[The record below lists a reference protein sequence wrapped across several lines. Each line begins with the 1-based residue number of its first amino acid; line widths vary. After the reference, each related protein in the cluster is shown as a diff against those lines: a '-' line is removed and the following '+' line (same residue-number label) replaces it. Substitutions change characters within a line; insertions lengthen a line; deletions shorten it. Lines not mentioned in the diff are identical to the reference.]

1 MFVKSPNSAQK
12 KNSSIRSNFII
23 QSTIIIAMMMVLI
36 VSIVMVR
43 ITIND
48 ILENQEKTSICQLLA
63 NEVRQSSE
71 DLTNACRMY
80 IVSGSES
87 HYNEYNEIAAWRSGR
102 APRPTNIAENLFPG
116 ETISL
121 LELLE
126 RSGFTETEL
135 STVETSLVVS
145 DSLAKTEQQAMESV
159 RQGTVVNGPQMAIP
173 GESVRDFA
181 MRIVTSD
188 SYNSVSHQILH
199 PLDLLVASIAQR
211 MAEESRAMDKKMFVY
226 QILMFI
232 VTVLVVVLIIFFVVF
247 LQRSLLKPI
256 LQTSQALSVV
266 SSGDLRVRLESSSDN
281 EVGQMFQD
289 FNSTMEHLCH
299 LIHIIQS
306 SSRDLSDVGDN
317 LVQDMTAA
325 ASSMH
330 NMERTIS
337 VVKDEAMTQ
346 AGSVK
351 ETSGTIAQIIDTIKK
366 LSSSIA
372 HQASSVTES
381 SAAVEEMLANIASIS
396 YTLEKNDEVI
406 HELSSAT
413 TTGRDTLTNATDI
426 TRKINEASGSLMEAS
441 RIIQHIASQT
451 NLLAMNAAIE
461 AAHAGTAGQG
471 FAVVAD
477 EIRKLAEESSTQG
490 KAITSTLKTLSGD
503 ITHLDDATKTV
514 EEKFN
519 AIYGLSEKIMQSS
532 TQMNLAMQE
541 QNTGSKEVLVAI
553 KDINVV
559 TLEVKEGSEEML
571 ERSETVVREMTNLN
585 HLTNDITASMNEM
598 AEGAAEIN
606 ETVQNVNSL
615 TLDNKKSIETLSEE
629 IQVFKV

>member
-1 MFVKSPNSAQK
+1 MKSSSPTQK
-12 KNSSIRSNFII
+12 KGSSVRSNFIV
-23 QSTIIIAMMMVLI
+23 QSTIIISMMITII
-36 VSIVMVR
+36 VSIIMVR

-48 ILENQEKTSICQLLA
+48 ILENQEEMSICQLLA
-63 NEVRQSSE
+63 IEVRQSSE

-80 IVSGSES
+80 IVSGEES
-87 HYNEYNEIAAWRSGR
+87 YYNEYNEIVAWRSGM

-121 LELLE
+121 MDLLE
-126 RSGFTETEL
+126 RSGFTDTEL

-145 DSLAKTEQQAMESV
+145 DSLAKTERQAMESI
-159 RQGTVVNGPQMAIP
+159 RLGIVVDGPQMAIQ
-173 GESVRDFA
+173 GESVKDFA

-188 SYNSVSHQILH
+188 SYNSVSHQIMH
-199 PLDLLVASIAQR
+199 PLDLLAAGIAQR
-211 MAEESRAMDKKMFVY
+211 MAEESQAMDRRMFVY
-226 QILMFI
+226 QTLMFV
-232 VTVLVVVLIIFFVVF
+232 VTVFVVVLIIFFVVF

-256 LQTSQALSVV
+256 LQTSKALSIV
-266 SSGDLRVRLESSSDN
+266 SSGDLRVRLESSSNN
-281 EVGQMFQD
+281 EVGLMFQD

-299 LIHIIQS
+299 LIHTIQS
-306 SSRDLSDVGDN
+306 SSQELSDMGDN

-325 ASSMH
+325 AGSMR

-337 VVKDEAMTQ
+337 IVKDEAMTQ

-381 SAAVEEMLANIASIS
+381 SAAVEEMLANISSIS
-396 YTLEKNDEVI
+396 HTLEKNNEVI

-413 TTGRDTLTNATDI
+413 TSGRDTLTNATDI

-519 AIYGLSEKIMQSS
+519 VIYGLSEKIMQSS
-532 TQMNLAMQE
+532 TQMNSAMQE
-541 QNTGSKEVLVAI
+541 QNTGSQEVLVAI

-571 ERSETVVREMTNLN
+571 ERSESVVQEMANLN
-585 HLTNDITASMNEM
+585 SLTNNITASMNEM
-598 AEGAAEIN
+598 AEGATKIN

-615 TLDNKKSIETLSEE
+615 TLGNKKSIETLSEE

>member
-1 MFVKSPNSAQK
+1 MKSPNSAQK

-159 RQGTVVNGPQMAIP
+159 RLGTVVNGPQMAIP

-211 MAEESRAMDKKMFVY
+211 MAEESHAMDKKMFVY
-226 QILMFI
+226 QTLMFI

-306 SSRDLSDVGDN
+306 SSQDLSDVGDN

-351 ETSGTIAQIIDTIKK
+351 ETSGTIAQIIDTIKR

-477 EIRKLAEESSTQG
+477 EIRKLAEESNDQSLAISNRLKILGESIATVTANTQEVQEQFG
-490 KAITSTLKTLSGD
+490 RIFELTQKIRQQETVIMNAMEEQNEGSSQVLEAMHSIND
-503 ITHLDDATKTV
+503 ITNSVKDGSV
-514 EEKFN
+514 
-519 AIYGLSEKIMQSS
+519 
-532 TQMNLAMQE
+532 QMLE
-541 QNTGSKEVLVAI
+541 GSKEV
-553 KDINVV
+553 
-559 TLEVKEGSEEML
+559 
-571 ERSETVVREMTNLN
+571 
-585 HLTNDITASMNEM
+585 
-598 AEGAAEIN
+598 
-606 ETVQNVNSL
+606 
-615 TLDNKKSIETLSEE
+615 SIEMDKLSSVTRE
-629 IQVFKV
+629 ITNAMNNMSQNTSSMTSVLENVTSAVSKNADAAASISEQAGKFKV